1 MESLSISR
9 KSSEMPASAI
19 RKLVPLSDAA
29 ESAGVK
35 VYHLNVGAPD
45 IQSPACA
52 IEGVSKRLETMHHLS
67 YTNSAG
73 LMQLRK
79 DFIEKYY
86 KKVGIDIEVSELLVD
101 VAGSEA
107 FSVAMQIVA
116 DRGDEI
122 IVVEPFYTNYQTFA
136 FLNGITLKAVHTD
149 IRAGFAVPDISEFE
163 KLVTPRTKAVLL
175 CNPCN
180 PSGKLFSKKEM
191 LAIGDFCVRHNL
203 FLISD
208 EVYREF
214 CYSEEP
220 HFSAMFIPGAEQN
233 VILADSISK
242 RYNLCGAR
250 IGCLISHNKDVM
262 AAALKFAQSRLCPP
276 VLGQYAALGALDT
289 PFSYFDEVREEY
301 IRRRDFAIAALNA
314 MPGVFT
320 PTPMGAFYTVAEL
333 PVDSAEA
340 FIKWMLT
347 EFRMDGETV
356 MITPAASFYKTP
368 DEGLRQARIAY
379 VLEVPELAKAMK
391 ILAAALQAYPGRLN
405 A

>member
-1 MESLSISR
+1 
-9 KSSEMPASAI
+9 MPASAI

-29 ESAGVK
+29 ESAGIK

-45 IQSPACA
+45 IKSPDCA
-52 IEGVSKRLETMHHLS
+52 INAVMERCRTMHHLS

-149 IRAGFAVPDISEFE
+149 IRSGFAIPDISEFE
-163 KLVTPRTKAVLL
+163 KLVTPKTKAVLL

-180 PSGKLFSKKEM
+180 PSGKLFSKEEM
-191 LAIGDFCVRHNL
+191 LAIGDFCVRHGL

-233 VILADSISK
+233 VILADSVSK

-250 IGCLISHNKDVM
+250 IGCLVSHNKDVM

-276 VLGQYAALGALDT
+276 VLGQYAAIGALDT

-301 IRRRDFAIAALNA
+301 IRRRDFAISALNA
-314 MPGVFT
+314 MPGVFA
-320 PTPMGAFYTVAEL
+320 PTPYGAFYTVAEL
-333 PVDSAEA
+333 PVDNAES
-340 FIKWMLT
+340 FIRWMLT
-347 EFRMDGETV
+347 EFRVDGETV

-368 DEGLRQARIAY
+368 GEGLRQARIAY
-379 VLEVPELAKAMK
+379 VLEVPELEKAMR
-391 ILAAALQAYPGRLN
+391 ILASALQAYPGRL
-405 A
+405 

>member
-1 MESLSISR
+1 MEAPAISW
-9 KSSEMPASAI
+9 KSAQMPASAI

-29 ESAGVK
+29 ESAGIK

-45 IQSPACA
+45 IKSPDCA
-52 IEGVSKRLETMHHLS
+52 INAVMERCRTMHHLS

-149 IRAGFAVPDISEFE
+149 IRSGFAIPDISEFE
-163 KLVTPRTKAVLL
+163 KLVTPKTKAVLL

-180 PSGKLFSKKEM
+180 PSGKLFSKEEM
-191 LAIGDFCVRHNL
+191 LAIGDFCVRHGL

-233 VILADSISK
+233 VILADSVSK

-250 IGCLISHNKDVM
+250 IGCLVSHNKDVM

-276 VLGQYAALGALDT
+276 VLGQYAAIGALDT

-301 IRRRDFAIAALNA
+301 IRRRDFAISALNA
-314 MPGVFT
+314 MPGVFA
-320 PTPMGAFYTVAEL
+320 PTPYGAFYTVAEL
-333 PVDSAEA
+333 PVDNAES
-340 FIKWMLT
+340 FIRWMLT
-347 EFRMDGETV
+347 EFRVDGETV

-368 DEGLRQARIAY
+368 GEGLRQARIAY
-379 VLEVPELAKAMK
+379 VLEVPELEKAMR
-391 ILAAALQAYPGRLN
+391 ILAAALQAYPGRLQ
-405 A
+405 